1 MSKYAKAILGGL
13 IAFVGAVAVGYTDGA
28 MTAAE
33 WWTSAGA
40 GIAALGGVF
49 GIRNAPTAGEGDGE
63 DGAVDALVL
72 IAVATLIGVVLILF
86 GVRLN

>member
-28 MTAAE
+28 MSAAE

-40 GIAALGGVF
+40 GLVALGGVF
-49 GIRNAPTAGEGDGE
+49 GVRNAPTNE
-63 DGAVDALVL
+63 DGAGDALVL
-72 IAVATLIGVVLILF
+72 IAVAALVLATLAIF

>member
-40 GIAALGGVF
+40 GLVALGGVF
-49 GIRNAPTAGEGDGE
+49 GVRNAPVADE
-63 DGAVDALVL
+63 DGATDTVVL
-72 IAVATLIGVVLILF
+72 IAVAALVLAALAIF
-86 GVRLN
+86 GIRLG